1 MSRKKAKRRLVKA
14 ALKWAKQFG
23 KDFDDIIR
31 CDEALVNAGA
41 EYKRAKRGKR

>member
-31 CDEALVNAGA
+31 CDEALVNAVA
-41 EYKRAKRGKR
+41 KYKRARRGKR